1 MSKAD
6 ELFDAATETGAP
18 PSSADAIFDAAP
30 PPRAEDAGQV
40 ERGLLRAA
48 GEGASRGFLSEISGA
63 VSAALPDVIR
73 NDVDRAAVG
82 TGETFG
88 ERYRH
93 ARDYYQGQLGEAREA
108 MPKATFA
115 AELAGG
121 MLGPAPKG
129 MAGAAAQG
137 ALAGLGSSEADL
149 TKGEVLPAARDAAL
163 GGALGAAGQKAGKA
177 VGGYVGGR
185 LQGVSKWF
193 GEAAENRALDAAG
206 LMKKA
211 RDLLLR
217 KYGGTAQAGRL
228 LLDEGLVGPLS
239 SQSRIAGN
247 IIEAAEGAGRDV
259 GEAAKKIGDIPAKN
273 KTREQ
278 LARELAARLVA
289 PNAKHAGTLPLARAG
304 KAIVED
310 VRAAGQGAGQVL
322 DFPAIRAEKAA
333 MAGPARFDMAV
344 PAPQREA
351 AQGAYKALRELEDE
365 YAQAYAGMVKDPGL
379 AEGLRSARNRAGML
393 EELGDAAMKRV
404 AGYGANR
411 VFSLTD
417 NMAGLAGLLKSGQG
431 SAEIPSTITGA
442 VWALANKAFRE
453 YGPSMMAVGADKAS
467 ALLQRA
473 AQSDPGAKALQVVLR
488 TPEGQ
493 AWLRRKVGLD
503 AAAPP

>member
-1 MSKAD
+1 MSTAD
-6 ELFDAATETGAP
+6 ELFDAAPEAVAP
-18 PSSADAIFDAAP
+18 LGSADAIFDAAP

-40 ERGLLRAA
+40 GRGLVRAA

-129 MAGAAAQG
+129 MVGAAAQG
-137 ALAGLGSSEADL
+137 ALAGIGSSKADL
-149 TKGEVLPAARDAAL
+149 TQGEVLPAARDAAL
-163 GGALGAAGQKAGKA
+163 GGALGAVGHKAGKA
-177 VGGYVGGR
+177 VGGYIGGK
-185 LQGVSKWF
+185 LQGASKWL

-239 SQSRIAGN
+239 SQSKIAGN
-247 IIEAAEGAGRDV
+247 IIDAAEGAGREV
-259 GEAAKKIGDIPAKN
+259 GEAAKKIGDIPMLN
-273 KTREQ
+273 KTREE
-278 LARELAARLVA
+278 LARELAARIVG
-289 PNAKHAGTLPLARAG
+289 PNARHAGTLPVARAG
-304 KAIVED
+304 KAIADD
-310 VRAAGQGAGQVL
+310 VRSAGQGAAQVL

-333 MAGPARFDMAV
+333 MAGPARFDQAV

-365 YAQAYAGMVKDPGL
+365 YAQAYAGMVKDPLL
-379 AEGLRSARNRAGML
+379 AEGLRSARNKAGML
-393 EELGDAAMKRV
+393 EELQDAAVSRV
-404 AGYGANR
+404 AGHGANR
-411 VFSLTD
+411 LMSLTD
-417 NMAGLAGLLKSGQG
+417 TMAGLAGLLKSGSG
-431 SAEIPSTITGA
+431 DPDLLKAGLFA
-442 VWALANKAFRE
+442 MAHKAFRE
-453 YGPSMMAVGADKAS
+453 YGPSLMAVSADKAS

-473 AQSDPGAKALQVVLR
+473 GQSDPGAKALQVVLR

-493 AWLRRKVGLD
+493 TWLRRMAGLD
-503 AAAPP
+503 APAAP